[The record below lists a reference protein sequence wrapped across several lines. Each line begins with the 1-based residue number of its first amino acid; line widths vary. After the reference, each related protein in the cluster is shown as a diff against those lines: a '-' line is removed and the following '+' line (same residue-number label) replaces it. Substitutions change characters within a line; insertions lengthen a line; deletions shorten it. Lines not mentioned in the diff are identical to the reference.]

1 MREAINRSLPGTRL
15 QGRRHGEPRRT
26 VPIKNERDIPKFPCF
41 GPGRPEYPVED
52 IYAGRERQ
60 DPQKEQEEQERDAQ
74 MRIQEDRW

>member
-1 MREAINRSLPGTRL
+1 MRDAINRSLPGTRL

-26 VPIKNERDIPKFPCF
+26 VPIKNERDVPKLPCF

-52 IYAGRERQ
+52 IYAGKER
-60 DPQKEQEEQERDAQ
+60 EEQGRDAQ